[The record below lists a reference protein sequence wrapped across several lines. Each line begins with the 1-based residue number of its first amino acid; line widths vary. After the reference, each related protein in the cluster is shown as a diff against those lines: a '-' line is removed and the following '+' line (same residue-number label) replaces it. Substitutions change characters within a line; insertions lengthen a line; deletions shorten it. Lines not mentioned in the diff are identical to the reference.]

1 MPSACWPP
9 LPENSSAR
17 RFDECAAARSSART
31 NSRSLERSVRAPDLF
46 WSCSSSPKSCAQFG
60 AAVSGGRRV
69 RAGGRGGGACA
80 ARGARARGRARRR
93 RPGTTTEG
101 ELRRQVAGGRAGA
114 AAHQEGEL
122 LIVVIVVGDA
132 HERLVVVADQRGH
145 RLELP
150 ARLER
155 VDVQAAHLPRPTLRD
170 DLGSFLRAE
179 PESTHVE
186 SSELR
191 LWGGGG
197 RFAHLNVRIQRVEEL
212 PARLP
217 PLHVLARR
225 VGRQCARLAHHLRLR
240 GAVE

>member
-101 ELRRQVAGGRAGA
+101 ELLV
-114 AAHQEGEL
+114 
-122 LIVVIVVGDA
+122 VVIVVGDA

>member
-1 MPSACWPP
+1 MGLRDLLGIGKRSEA
-9 LPENSSAR
+9 NK
-17 RFDECAAARSSART
+17 AA
-31 NSRSLERSVRAPDLF
+31 EV
-46 WSCSSSPKSCAQFG
+46 SSS
-60 AAVSGGRRV
+60 V
-69 RAGGRGGGACA
+69 
-80 ARGARARGRARRR
+80 
-93 RPGTTTEG
+93 T
-101 ELRRQVAGGRAGA
+101 
-114 AAHQEGEL
+114 
-122 LIVVIVVGDA
+122 
-132 HERLVVVADQRGH
+132 
-145 RLELP
+145 
-150 ARLER
+150 
-155 VDVQAAHLPRPTLRD
+155 TLRD

>member
-1 MPSACWPP
+1 M
-9 LPENSSAR
+9 
-17 RFDECAAARSSART
+17 
-31 NSRSLERSVRAPDLF
+31 
-46 WSCSSSPKSCAQFG
+46 
-60 AAVSGGRRV
+60 
-69 RAGGRGGGACA
+69 
-80 ARGARARGRARRR
+80 
-93 RPGTTTEG
+93 
-101 ELRRQVAGGRAGA
+101 
-114 AAHQEGEL
+114 AAHQQGEL
-122 LIVVIVVGDA
+122 LVVVIVVGDA

-197 RFAHLNVRIQRVEEL
+197 QFAHLNVRIQRVEEL

>member
-1 MPSACWPP
+1 M
-9 LPENSSAR
+9 
-17 RFDECAAARSSART
+17 
-31 NSRSLERSVRAPDLF
+31 
-46 WSCSSSPKSCAQFG
+46 
-60 AAVSGGRRV
+60 
-69 RAGGRGGGACA
+69 
-80 ARGARARGRARRR
+80 
-93 RPGTTTEG
+93 
-101 ELRRQVAGGRAGA
+101 
-114 AAHQEGEL
+114 
-122 LIVVIVVGDA
+122 
-132 HERLVVVADQRGH
+132 VADQRGH